1 MDLFFNELS
10 IEGKESISKDS
21 VRALVKVY
29 RALLK
34 YEITTCRIASEDN
47 HKLHQMIQSM
57 TDFVN
62 IKNFYFSF
70 FRSPY
75 ESERVEN
82 EQDEYFEHEWLYNG
96 KSCIGLPLAVIL
108 DSAALSIYES
118 DCDWGNTFVDITK
131 DDEVNTVRNISVEQH
146 VDIHIPQIQVNDEP
160 ELVESDLRIEAKK
173 ISLRDDHG
181 MDLLMEFS
189 KRLIRCPYVVGVINS
204 LPFNSHERRFIR
216 KIREEGLIEIVLPW
230 TDQGY
235 GVVVK
240 TTGRTIR
247 ETEMIGRIITER
259 YGGV

>member
-1 MDLFFNELS
+1 MFFNELS
-10 IEGKESISKDS
+10 IESKESISKDA
-21 VRALVKVY
+21 VLAFVKVY

-57 TDFVN
+57 PDFLN
-62 IKNFYFSF
+62 IRNFYFSF

-75 ESERVEN
+75 ESDKVEE

-108 DSAALSIYES
+108 NAAALSIYES
-118 DCDWGNTFVDITK
+118 DWSDAFVYVTK
-131 DDEVNTVRNISVEQH
+131 DSIPDTVRNISLEQH
-146 VDIHIPQIQVNDEP
+146 VDIHIPQIQESEEP
-160 ELVESDLRIEAKK
+160 ELVESDLQIKEKK
-173 ISLRDDHG
+173 ISLRNDHG
-181 MDLLMEFS
+181 ADVLMDFS

-204 LPFNSHERRFIR
+204 LPFNSHERRFIK
-216 KIREEGLIEIVLPW
+216 KIREDGLLEIVLPW
-230 TDQGY
+230 TDEGY

-240 TTGRTIR
+240 TTGRTIK
-247 ETEMIGRIITER
+247 ETEKIGRIITEE